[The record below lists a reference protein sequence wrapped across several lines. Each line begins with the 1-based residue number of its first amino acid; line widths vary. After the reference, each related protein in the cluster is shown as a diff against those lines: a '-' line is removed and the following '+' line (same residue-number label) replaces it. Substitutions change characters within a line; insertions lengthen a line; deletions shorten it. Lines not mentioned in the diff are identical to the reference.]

1 MKKTITA
8 LSVLSGLVAVLSV
21 VLNIQVLFG
30 GQSWFFRFALL
41 STVRSGGIMGYLGNL
56 MSMLIV
62 ALGFGI
68 MCVSGLRAVSGHGMK
83 TVRSALIAG
92 AFMTVLAVISLICS
106 ISGHMFNFGDIVVVL
121 MPAVY
126 TFCVF
131 SASDKL

>member
-8 LSVLSGLVAVLSV
+8 LSVLSGLVAALSV
-21 VLNIQVLFG
+21 ILNIQVLFG
-30 GQSWFFRFALL
+30 GQSWFLRFSLF
-41 STVRSGGIMGYLGNL
+41 SIVRSGGVMGYLGNL

-62 ALGFGI
+62 AFGFGV
-68 MCVSGLRAVSGHGMK
+68 MCVSGLRAVRGHGMK

-92 AFMTVLAVISLICS
+92 VFMTVMAVISLICS
-106 ISGHMFNFGDIVVVL
+106 ISGGMFNFGDIIVVL

-126 TFCVF
+126 TFCIF

>member
-1 MKKTITA
+1 MKKSITA

-21 VLNIQVLFG
+21 ILNIQVLFG

-41 STVRSGGIMGYLGNL
+41 STVRNGGIMGYLGNL

-62 ALGFGI
+62 AFGFGV
-68 MCVSGLRAVSGHGMK
+68 MCISGLRAVKGHGMK
-83 TVRSALIAG
+83 TVRSSLIAG
-92 AFMTVLAVISLICS
+92 VFMTVMAIISLICC
-106 ISGHMFNFGDIVVVL
+106 ISGGMFNFGDIIVAL